1 MLLTQRRRAWATLI
15 KKDMGKK
22 VQPRNLNLQLSNSSS
37 FAISSF
43 AQFVNLMA
51 YNSERTK
58 DQNFYV
64 IVYEISVIF
73 PG

>member
-15 KKDMGKK
+15 KKDMEKK
-22 VQPRNLNLQLSNSSS
+22 MQPRNLNVQLSNSSS

-64 IVYEISVIF
+64 IVYEISLIF